1 MINIYIYIYIHTHTY
16 IFAKNIISVDQLI
29 LFTRFGMF
37 NQQVS
42 THSITLCLQESFRKL
57 NILNASASKT
67 SITEMLKET
76 RRKEITCYSYTCV
89 AKAKSDK

>member
-1 MINIYIYIYIHTHTY
+1 MINIYVYIYIYIY